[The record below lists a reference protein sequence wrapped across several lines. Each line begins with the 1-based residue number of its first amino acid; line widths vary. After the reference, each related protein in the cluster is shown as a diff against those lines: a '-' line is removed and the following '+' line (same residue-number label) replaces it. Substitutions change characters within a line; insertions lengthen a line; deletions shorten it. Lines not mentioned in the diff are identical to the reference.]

1 MKKKWISM
9 KKKKWRK
16 AGGLLVLA
24 IAIAAGCWYGL
35 DQQSQK
41 DVPELTSFV
50 DTEEGTVAE
59 IQEDEVPLG
68 DTKVTTKTTKKTSK
82 KKVKLKKAA
91 KKTYKVTKPSTTKN
105 SSNTT
110 EKNGKRVTVDKTVVT
125 SVVENFK
132 KKSKTKT
139 VTTTV
144 KTTTKTTTTI
154 LSGTGSVTGS
164 LTSTTA
170 KSNATSTGVQSLNVA
185 TAAAN
190 ADANVIKAFQTLG
203 FKISVDPSVSYS
215 GYFDAKTQKI
225 TLKKHDNTIY
235 HELGHFLAFM
245 AGNADTKSDFKEIYE
260 AEKDQF
266 TGVNKS
272 YVTQSSSEYFAE
284 SYKDYVLD
292 ASALKSSRPK
302 TYESI
307 VAALAKVT
315 DKQIEKIKEV
325 YGPVWGID

>member
-1 MKKKWISM
+1 MKKKWNSM
-9 KKKKWRK
+9 KKKKWRN

-50 DTEEGTVAE
+50 DTEEGTIAE

-82 KKVKLKKAA
+82 KTVKLKKAA
-91 KKTYKVTKPSTTKN
+91 KKTYKVTKPSTTKKT
-105 SSNTT
+105 SNTT
-110 EKNGKRVTVDKTVVT
+110 TKNGQKVKVDKTIVT
-125 SVVENFK
+125 SVVESFK

-144 KTTTKTTTTI
+144 KTTTKTTTTAT
-154 LSGTGSVTGS
+154 SGTGSVTGS
-164 LTSTTA
+164 LTSTTN
-170 KSNATSTGVQSLNVA
+170 SSTSTGVQTLDVA
-185 TAAAN
+185 TAASN

-203 FKISVDPSVSYS
+203 FSIKVDSSVSYS

-225 TLKKHDNTIY
+225 TLKKNDNTIY

-245 AGNADTKSDFKEIYE
+245 AGNADTKSDFKAIYE
-260 AEKDQF
+260 SEKDQF
-266 TGVNKS
+266 TGVNKA
-272 YVTQSSSEYFAE
+272 YVTQDSSEYFAE

-292 ASALKSSRPK
+292 ASALKSSRPQ
-302 TYESI
+302 TYEAI

>member
-1 MKKKWISM
+1 
-9 KKKKWRK
+9 
-16 AGGLLVLA
+16 
-24 IAIAAGCWYGL
+24 
-35 DQQSQK
+35 
-41 DVPELTSFV
+41 
-50 DTEEGTVAE
+50 
-59 IQEDEVPLG
+59 
-68 DTKVTTKTTKKTSK
+68 
-82 KKVKLKKAA
+82 
-91 KKTYKVTKPSTTKN
+91 
-105 SSNTT
+105 
-110 EKNGKRVTVDKTVVT
+110 
-125 SVVENFK
+125 
-132 KKSKTKT
+132 
-139 VTTTV
+139 
-144 KTTTKTTTTI
+144 
-154 LSGTGSVTGS
+154 
-164 LTSTTA
+164 
-170 KSNATSTGVQSLNVA
+170 
-185 TAAAN
+185 
-190 ADANVIKAFQTLG
+190 
-203 FKISVDPSVSYS
+203 
-215 GYFDAKTQKI
+215 
-225 TLKKHDNTIY
+225 LKKHDNTIY